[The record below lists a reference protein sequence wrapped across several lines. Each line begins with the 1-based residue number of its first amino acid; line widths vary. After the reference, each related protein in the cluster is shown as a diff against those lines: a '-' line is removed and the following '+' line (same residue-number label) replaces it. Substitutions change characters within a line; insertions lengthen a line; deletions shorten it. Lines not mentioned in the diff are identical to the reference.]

1 MVYDISREMVQSGSS
16 GFSQID
22 REELD
27 DEQIIILSSYLV
39 MLLGAQKRH
48 GKRALRTVRPKCL
61 GTGPFGAKAAFFM
74 IVTAP
79 SMWVQR
85 AWLELRTIIPWAM
98 PSEHQRF

>member
-48 GKRALRTVRPKCL
+48 GK
-61 GTGPFGAKAAFFM
+61 
-74 IVTAP
+74 
-79 SMWVQR
+79 
-85 AWLELRTIIPWAM
+85 
-98 PSEHQRF
+98 